1 MMIMKVFTTHL
12 DQNLMIKMII
22 IKKPQQNNNI
32 DTKPPNV
39 LNYLKS
45 LSQRTENLM
54 DEIKDADDDIND
66 GKLLFIGRNKGKFNF
81 NTFNKP

>member
-12 DQNLMIKMII
+12 DQNLMIKMIN

-66 GKLLFIGRNKGKFNF
+66 GKLLFIDRNKGKFNF